1 MNVQVCSEYSGC
13 CISMSV
19 YLNCMKTHLKITQF
33 KDHLGFCDWF
43 VDYMFGDQ
51 RLKTPIVK
59 VLSVL
64 ELVSVS

>member
-1 MNVQVCSEYSGC
+1 
-13 CISMSV
+13 
-19 YLNCMKTHLKITQF
+19 MKTHLKITQF